1 MFKDVRF
8 SVFTLLDREEPLEE
22 AIFFL
27 LFGALVDC
35 VLSGLLLFR
44 FLNFR
49 LIFFHFGCLVFLDR
63 CHELIL
69 LAGKDFAAGGD
80 HIDEVLGEIEHVIR
94 AALQLLAVVEELFEV
109 VQRDLLDLL
118 RISTALVG
126 QEQVF
131 KTVIFAV
138 GSLLDQ

>member
-1 MFKDVRF
+1 MFEEVLSF
-8 SVFTLLDREEPLEE
+8 VFALLDREEPLEE
-22 AIFFL
+22 AIVFL
-27 LFGALVDC
+27 LFGAHVHC
-35 VLSGLLLFR
+35 VLSCLLLFR
-44 FLNFR
+44 FLNFW

-80 HIDEVLGEIEHVIR
+80 HIDEVLGEIEHVVR
-94 AALQLLAVVEELFEV
+94 AALQLFAVVKELFEV

-118 RISTALVG
+118 RIRTTLIG
-126 QEQVF
+126 QEQVL

-138 GSLLDQ
+138 SSLLDQ